1 MIFLVL
7 VIFLL
12 IQQKNVQTYLGQRAS
27 AYFSKELNTRISI
40 GSVEIAFF
48 KKVVLEDVYIEDLH
62 HDTLLY
68 SKKLNVDIDALDFEK
83 HQLYVG
89 DVVLLNTKAKLIKYA
104 ADDDLNLQFLL
115 DAFKSKDTLHH
126 TSAKWEI
133 RFREVN
139 FVNTDFTYRSEHDT
153 LETTGVNY
161 FDLNARQINGRISNI
176 GIDDDTIH
184 AKIDYLSAVEKSGF
198 VLQNISSAVS
208 VSPVGVT
215 LNDLKLKTP
224 ESDISTDLTFK
235 YESYHAFKDFI
246 NNVRIKAEFEHSHL
260 ELSDI
265 AYFAPE
271 LKGIYRNIDVTGKIS
286 GKVSDLKGKDMIL
299 KLAANTEFIGDFT
312 LTGLPKIDETLIY
325 LNVEKL
331 TTNYRDL
338 NDFPIPPFNEH
349 KTLHV
354 HPNIARLGNMK
365 FKGTFTGLYNDF
377 YAYGDF
383 TSALGG
389 ISSDISVRHDYSK
402 DIEIYKGKLKSSSF
416 DFGSFFGG
424 KYLGKVTMNV
434 NVDGSGFTLD
444 EVKAKLA
451 GTVNSVD
458 FMGYT
463 YKNVA
468 VEGNIANKL
477 FKGKLAV
484 KDDNVDFDFIGNV
497 DLSGKLPKLDFITTL
512 NRADL
517 AALHFIKSEKKTD
530 LSTQVI
536 INVTGNNIDNLT
548 GQINFDNTVYIE
560 GDEKY
565 KLSVFDLV
573 LEDRNGLKSID
584 LESDFVN
591 ASIYGQFKVLELQ
604 DAMSQMLYRYIPS
617 AFPSKP
623 PVSKS
628 VQNFDYSFLFRKTD
642 AVTRLFMPQLKIAPK
657 TLLRGNYN
665 SAIQQFTMTGNS
677 DKISYSGITFK
688 KWTVAANTTEEA
700 MDFSMNSERLLLTDS
715 LGLTEF
721 GLRTV
726 SHADSVN
733 IGVVWSSRTEREYRG
748 DVKSFLHFN
757 PDHSM
762 QFKILPSLFVISD
775 STWVVDKDNFIV
787 VDTSYINLNKL
798 AFEHGQQ
805 SIAVN
810 GIISKNKNDHV
821 KLKLDQFNLEN
832 INLFTS
838 ASGLRLKGVLDG
850 ESDINDVYHD
860 FVLTSDFDFLNF
872 FINDNE
878 IGNGDVSSV
887 WDQGKDALYTHGSFT
902 RDAVPNIL
910 FSGYYYPK
918 RDENNID
925 MEVNL
930 QALRMQLLQ
939 PFVKDFCSD
948 FEGLIS
954 GDVTI
959 KGSLKKPD
967 INGTVNVNASRVRV
981 NYLNTFYKFNQDV
994 IVENTSFGVENM
1006 TVYDIPNN
1014 NKAIVTGKVYHDN
1027 FKNFQLDIDIQ
1038 ANKFQCLNTSE
1049 TDNSLYYGQ
1058 AFVTGQINIFGFV
1071 NNEIRIDANV
1081 KTEKITSSD
1090 KSDKVNVLSKTEL
1103 TKFYIPLGGTSEVSQ
1118 NNFITFVKKDSTLKV
1133 NDNYK
1138 VSLGGLVLNFDL
1150 EVTPDAEIQLIF
1162 DQKVGDIIKAR
1173 GSGNI
1178 SMNISPKGDF
1188 KMYGDYVIE
1197 NGDYLFT
1204 LQNIINKRFDIKKGS
1219 TIKWS
1224 GVPYKADLNI
1234 AAIYKARAP
1243 IKTFFPEDSTNTA
1256 YKKRYPVDVEMN
1268 MTGDLTDTHI
1278 DFEIGLPTLD
1288 APTRQT
1294 ILSYIN
1300 NDAEVN
1306 RQVFS
1311 LLILNSFVTPYQLMN
1326 SSSGNGPNVA
1336 NAAGA
1341 NTSEMLSNQ
1350 LSNMLSKISNDFD
1363 IGVNYRP
1370 GDAITKDELE
1380 VALSTQ
1386 LFNDKLSI
1394 EGNIANNTNSQNP
1407 NNLVGDV
1414 NVDYKLTEDGKV
1426 RVKAFNK
1433 ANDNSQTNLNG
1444 PYTQGVG
1451 VFYREEFDTI
1461 GALFDRY
1468 LDKVKPAKKEKPPPV
1483 NGVTP

>member
-1 MIFLVL
+1 VV

-12 IQQKNVQTYLGQRAS
+12 IQQKSVQTYLGHRAS
-27 AYFSKELNTRISI
+27 EYLSKQTNTTISI
-40 GSVEIAFF
+40 GSVEISFF
-48 KKVVLEDVYIEDLH
+48 KKLILDHVYIEDLH

-68 SKKLNVDIDALDFEK
+68 SEKMQVDVDQLDFQK
-83 HQLYVG
+83 HKLHVG
-89 DVVLLNTKAKLIKYA
+89 DIVLLNTKAKLIKYA
-104 ADDDLNLQFLL
+104 KEDDLNLQFLL
-115 DAFKSKDTLHH
+115 DIFKSKDTVH
-126 TSAKWEI
+126 TSSAYWEV

-161 FDLNARQINGRISNI
+161 FDLNARQINGRVSNI
-176 GIDDDTIH
+176 SIEGDTIRGV
-184 AKIDYLSAVEKSGF
+184 IDYLAAVEKSGF
-198 VLQNISSAVS
+198 VLENLSTNVD
-208 VSPVGVT
+208 VSPTGVK
-215 LNDLKLKTP
+215 LEKLKLKTP
-224 ESDISTDLTFK
+224 ESEISTDLTFK
-235 YESYHAFKDFI
+235 YEGYRAFKDFI
-246 NNVRIKAEFEHSHL
+246 DKVKIKAEFDHSHL

-271 LKGIYRNIDVTGKIS
+271 LKGIYRNITISGKIS
-286 GKVSDLKGKDMIL
+286 GKISDLKGKDMNL
-299 KLAANTEFIGDFT
+299 KLAANTEFVGDFT

-331 TTNYRDL
+331 VTNYSDL
-338 NDFPIPPFNEH
+338 NELPIPPFSEH
-349 KTLHV
+349 KTLSV

-377 YAYGDF
+377 YAYGNF
-383 TSALGG
+383 SSALGG
-389 ISSDISVRHDYSK
+389 LSSDISVRHDYEK
-402 DIEIYKGKLKSSSF
+402 NIEIYKGKLKSRSF
-416 DFGSFFGG
+416 DFGAFFGG
-424 KYLGKVTMNV
+424 KYLGKVTMDV

-444 EVKAKLA
+444 EVKAKLT

-458 FMGYT
+458 FIGYS

-477 FKGKLAV
+477 FKGRLNV

-517 AALHFIKSEKKTD
+517 AALHLINSTKKTD

-548 GQINFDNTVYIE
+548 GQINFDNTVYVE

-565 KLSVFDLV
+565 KMSVFDLV
-573 LEDRNGLKSID
+573 LEESGGKKSIA
-584 LESDFVN
+584 LESDFVK
-591 ASIYGQFKVLELQ
+591 ASINGQFKVLELQ
-604 DAMSQMLYRYIPS
+604 NAVSQMLYRYIPS
-617 AFPSKP
+617 AYSKKP
-623 PVSKS
+623 AATSS
-628 VQNFDYSFLFRKTD
+628 AENFEYSFLFRKTD
-642 AVTRLFMPQLKIAPK
+642 AVTRLFIPQLKIAPK
-657 TLLRGNYN
+657 TLLKGNFN
-665 SAIQQFTMTGNS
+665 SATQHFTLRGNS
-677 DKISYSGITFK
+677 DNISYAGIVFK
-688 KWTVAANTTEEA
+688 KWSVSDSTSENA
-700 MDFSMNSERLLLTDS
+700 MEFNMNSDRLLLTDS
-715 LGLTEF
+715 LGLTDF
-721 GLRTV
+721 ALHTV
-726 SHADSVN
+726 SHSDSVN
-733 IGVVWSSRTEREYRG
+733 IGLHWSSRTEREYKG
-748 DVKSFLHFN
+748 DMKSFLHFN
-757 PDHSM
+757 PDHSL
-762 QFKILPSLFVISD
+762 QFKILPSLFIISD

-787 VDTSYINLNKL
+787 VDSSYINVNKL
-798 AFEHGQQ
+798 AFEHGRQ
-805 SIAVN
+805 SVSVN
-810 GIISKNKNDHV
+810 GIVSKNKSDHV
-821 KLKLDQFNLEN
+821 KLRLDHFDMEN
-832 INLFTS
+832 INLFTA
-838 ASGLRLKGVLDG
+838 ASGLKFKGTVDG
-850 ESDINDVYHD
+850 ESDVNDVYNNL
-860 FVLTSDFDFLNF
+860 VLTSDIDFASLF
-872 FINDNE
+872 VNDNE
-878 IGNGDVSSV
+878 IGDGDVSSV
-887 WDQGKDALYTHGSFT
+887 WDQNKDALFLHGSFT
-902 RDAVPNIL
+902 KDAVPNIL

-925 MEVNL
+925 MELNL
-930 QALRMQLLQ
+930 QAVRMQLLQ

-954 GDVTI
+954 GAVTI
-959 KGSLKKPD
+959 RGAIRKPD

-981 NYLNTFYKFNQDV
+981 NYLNTYYKFNQD
-994 IVENTSFGVENM
+994 ITIENTSFGVENM
-1006 TVYDIPNN
+1006 TVFDIPNN
-1014 NKAIVTGKVYHDN
+1014 NKAIVTGHVYHDN
-1027 FKNFQLDIDIQ
+1027 FKDFQLDFDIQ

-1058 AFVTGQINIFGFV
+1058 AFVTGQINIFGFI

-1081 KTEKITSSD
+1081 KTEKITSGD
-1090 KSDKVNVLSKTEL
+1090 KSDKVNFLSKTEL
-1103 TKFYIPLGGTSEVSQ
+1103 TKFYVPLGGTSEVSQ
-1118 NNFITFVKKDSTLKV
+1118 NNFITFVKKDSTLKI
-1133 NDNYK
+1133 NDDYK

-1173 GSGNI
+1173 GTGNI

-1188 KMYGDYVIE
+1188 KMFGDYVIE

-1204 LQNIINKRFDIKKGS
+1204 LQNVINKRFDIRKGS

-1224 GVPYKADLNI
+1224 GIPYKADLNI
-1234 AAIYKARAP
+1234 SAIYKARAS

-1256 YKKRYPVDVEMN
+1256 YKKRYPVDVGMN
-1268 MTGDLTDTHI
+1268 MTGDLTETHI
-1278 DFEIGLPTLD
+1278 DFDINLPTLD

-1370 GDAITKDELE
+1370 GDAVTKDELE

-1386 LFNDKLSI
+1386 LFNDKLSV
-1394 EGNIANNTNSQNP
+1394 EGNVGNNTNSQNP

-1414 NVDYKLTEDGKV
+1414 NVDYKLTDDGKV

-1433 ANDNSQTNLNG
+1433 TNDNSQTNING
-1444 PYTQGVG
+1444 AYTQGVG
-1451 VFYREEFDTI
+1451 IFYREEFDTI
-1461 GALFDRY
+1461 GTLFDRY
-1468 LDKVKPAKKEKPPPV
+1468 LQKVKKEKPPPDK
-1483 NGVTP
+1483 GTSP

>member
-1 MIFLVL
+1 VLLV
-7 VIFLL
+7 FLL
-12 IQQKNVQTYLGQRAS
+12 VQQKNVQTYLGHKAS
-27 AYFSKELNTRISI
+27 EYLSREMHTKISI

-48 KKVVLEDVYIEDLH
+48 KKLILEDVYIEDLH

-68 SKKLNVDIDALDFEK
+68 SKKLKLDVDQLDFENHK
-83 HQLYVG
+83 LYVG
-89 DVVLLNTKAKLIKYA
+89 AVTLLNTKAKLIRYA
-104 ADDDLNLQFLL
+104 AEDDLNLQFLL
-115 DAFKSKDTLHH
+115 DAFKSKDTIHK
-126 TSAKWEI
+126 TSAPWDV
-133 RFREVN
+133 RFREVTC
-139 FVNTDFTYRSEHDT
+139 VNTDFTYRSEHDT

-161 FDLNARQINGRISNI
+161 FDLNARQINGRFTNISI
-176 GIDDDTIH
+176 EKDTLH
-184 AKIDYLSAVEKSGF
+184 AGIDYLSAVERSGF
-198 VLQNISSAVS
+198 VLQNMSSRVS
-208 VSPVGVT
+208 VSPVSVQ
-215 LNDLKLKTP
+215 LNELKIKTP
-224 ESDISTDLTFK
+224 ESEISTDLTFK
-235 YESYHAFKDFI
+235 YDGYRAFKDFI
-246 NNVRIKAEFEHSHL
+246 NQVKIKAEFDHSRL

-265 AYFAPE
+265 AYFAPQ
-271 LKGIYRNIDVTGKIS
+271 LKGIYRNITVSGKIS
-286 GKVSDLKGKDMIL
+286 GKVSDLKGKDMDL

-331 TTNYRDL
+331 TTNYTDL
-338 NDFPIPPFNEH
+338 NELPIPPFNEH
-349 KTLHV
+349 KTLEI
-354 HPNIARLGNMK
+354 HPNIKKLGNMR

-377 YAYGDF
+377 YAYGNF
-383 TSALGG
+383 NSALGG
-389 ISSDISVRHDYSK
+389 LSSDISVRHDYEK
-402 DIEIYKGKLKSSSF
+402 DIEVYKGKLKSSSF

-444 EVKAKLA
+444 KVKARLS
-451 GTVNSVD
+451 GTVNSVEFLD
-458 FMGYT
+458 YT
-463 YKNVA
+463 YRNVA

-477 FKGKLAV
+477 FKGKLNV
-484 KDDNVDFDFIGNV
+484 KDENVDFDFIGNV

-517 AALHFIKSEKKTD
+517 AALHFMKTDKKTD

-536 INVTGNNIDNLT
+536 INVTGSNIDNLT

-560 GDEKY
+560 GDQRY

-573 LEDRNGLKSID
+573 LEDRSGLKSIE
-584 LESDFVN
+584 LESDFLN

-604 DAMSQMLYRYIPS
+604 DAVEQMLYRYIPS
-617 AFPSKP
+617 AFSKKP
-623 PVSKS
+623 PAVRS
-628 VQNFDYSFLFRKTD
+628 VQNFDYSLLFRKTD
-642 AVTRLFMPQLKIAPK
+642 AVTRLFIPPLKIAPK
-657 TLLRGNYN
+657 TLLRGSFN
-665 SAIQQFTMTGNS
+665 SATQQFTMAGSS
-677 DKISYSGITFK
+677 DQISYSGVVFK
-688 KWTVAANTTEEA
+688 KWTVADSTSEQQME
-700 MDFSMNSERLLLTDS
+700 FSMNSERLLLSDS

-721 GLRTV
+721 ALRTV
-726 SHADSVN
+726 SRSDSVN
-733 IGVVWSSRTEREYRG
+733 IALQWNSRTEQEFRG

-757 PDHSM
+757 PDHSLE
-762 QFKILPSLFVISD
+762 FKLLPSLFVIAD
-775 STWVVDKDNFIV
+775 STWKVDQDNYIV
-787 VDTSYINLNKL
+787 VDTSYINIHKL
-798 AFEHGQQ
+798 TFEHEQQ
-805 SIAVN
+805 SLSVN

-821 KLKLDQFNLEN
+821 KLKLDQFNMEN
-832 INLFTS
+832 INIFTS
-838 ASGLRLKGVLDG
+838 ARGLKFKGILDG
-850 ESDINDVYHD
+850 ESDVNDVYQD
-860 FVLTSDFDFLNF
+860 LVLTSDFDFKSF
-872 FINDNE
+872 FVNENE
-878 IGNGDVSSV
+878 IGDGDVSSV
-887 WDQGKDALYTHGSFT
+887 WDQTRDALYLHGSFT
-902 RDAVPNIL
+902 RDAIPNIL
-910 FSGYYYPK
+910 FAGYYYPK

-930 QALRMQLLQ
+930 QAVKMQLLQ
-939 PFVKDFCSD
+939 PFVKEYCSE
-948 FEGLIS
+948 FEGLMS
-954 GDVTI
+954 GALTI

-967 INGTVNVNASRVRV
+967 VNGTVNVNAQRVRV
-981 NYLNTFYKFNQDV
+981 NYLNTYYKFNQDIV
-994 IVENTSFGVENM
+994 IENTSFGVENM

-1038 ANKFQCLNTSE
+1038 ANKFMCLNTSE

-1058 AFVTGQINIFGFV
+1058 AFVTGQISIFGFV

-1081 KTEKITSSD
+1081 KTEKVTSND
-1090 KSDKVNVLSKTEL
+1090 KSDKVNFLSKTEL
-1103 TKFYIPLGGTSEVSQ
+1103 TKFYVPLGGTSEVGQS
-1118 NNFITFVKKDSTLKV
+1118 NFITFVKKDSTLKI
-1133 NDNYK
+1133 NENYK

-1150 EVTPDAEIQLIF
+1150 DVTPDAEIQLIF

-1173 GSGNI
+1173 GTGNI

-1204 LQNIINKRFDIKKGS
+1204 LQNVINKRFDIKKGS

-1224 GVPYKADLNI
+1224 GVPYKADVNI
-1234 AAIYKARAP
+1234 SAIYKARAS

-1268 MTGDLTDTHI
+1268 MTGDLLEPIINFDI
-1278 DFEIGLPTLD
+1278 NLPTID

-1300 NDAEVN
+1300 NDAEEN

-1386 LFNDKLSI
+1386 LFNDKLSV
-1394 EGNIANNTNSQNP
+1394 EGNIGNNTNSQNP

-1414 NVDYKLTEDGKV
+1414 NVEYKLTEDGKV

-1433 ANDNSQTNLNG
+1433 SNDNSQTNING
-1444 PYTQGVG
+1444 AYTQGVG
-1451 VFYREEFDTI
+1451 IFYREEFDTI
-1461 GALFDRY
+1461 GELFGRY
-1468 LDKVKPAKKEKPPPV
+1468 LKKVKKEKPPPET
-1483 NGVTP
+1483 NQSP